1 MRVPPPAAFLPLVFA
16 HGFRPEGSYATPG
29 GPGTRFTIEALGRLT
44 AFHNRVV
51 NMLVLP
57 ARTKAD
63 DFLFTATRPLLGRGA
78 TGLTALNGF
87 TCATHKYLMWSR
99 LSLPARALP
108 ARSFWKSTCIR
119 TSIPQQGSTRLLGHW
134 APHVAAIPTCLPGG
148 KQDLDSRNANARCPA
163 QRIYERIRFRPWAYY
178 QSEHP
183 GLSITGQ
190 ACAFFCH
197 N

>member
-1 MRVPPPAAFLPLVFA
+1 MPPPAAFLPLVFA
-16 HGFRPEGSYATPG
+16 HGFRPEGLYATPG
-29 GPGTRFTIEALGRLT
+29 GPGTRSTIEALGRLA

-99 LSLPARALP
+99 LSCLRGHCRPGLFGKARAY
-108 ARSFWKSTCIR
+108 ARQFLNKGALGSSGTRPLMLLLSLLASPEGNKTWILEMQTPVARPRGF
-119 TSIPQQGSTRLLGHW
+119 TSASGFGHGPTTR
-134 APHVAAIPTCLPGG
+134 
-148 KQDLDSRNANARCPA
+148 ANTRVLALRDKRLHC
-163 QRIYERIRFRPWAYY
+163 
-178 QSEHP
+178 
-183 GLSITGQ
+183 
-190 ACAFFCH
+190 FCH